1 MKVIVTGVAGFIGMH
16 AARFLLGQG
25 HQVVGIDN
33 LSPYYS
39 VTLKRDRLARLD
51 GTGFSFAE
59 ADVSDR
65 QAMFEVFDRH
75 RDASHV
81 LHLAAQAGVRHSLTD
96 PYAYVT
102 SNVMGQ
108 LVVLEAARRLPE
120 LERVV
125 YASTSSVYGAIKET
139 PFSVRQCTTKPVSIY
154 AATKMSNELMARVY
168 ADTYRLPSIGLRFF
182 TVYGP
187 WGRPDMATWLF
198 TDAILAGRPVQVFN
212 NGAMRRDFTY
222 IDDIV
227 AGVTAA
233 LNAPLVPDADGLPH
247 RIYNLGNHRSEAL
260 LDFIAV
266 LENALGRKAELK
278 MAPMQPGD
286 VAATYA
292 DITESR
298 ADLGFEPKTTIQDG
312 IPQFVAWYRTYHGM

>member
-16 AARFLLGQG
+16 VARLLLDQG
-25 HQVVGIDN
+25 HQVVGIDS

-39 VTLKRDRLARLD
+39 VALKRDRLARLEAP
-51 GTGFSFAE
+51 GFRFVA
-59 ADVSDR
+59 ADVADR
-65 QAMFEVFDRH
+65 EAMFETFEAH
-75 RDASHV
+75 SDAGHV

-96 PYAYVT
+96 PYTYVT
-102 SNVMGQ
+102 SNVMGH
-108 LVVLEAARRLPE
+108 LVMLEASRRLAG

-125 YASTSSVYGAIKET
+125 YASTSSVYGAIRET
-139 PFSVRQCTTKPVSIY
+139 PFSVHQCTTKPVSIY
-154 AATKMSNELMARVY
+154 AATKMSNELVARVY
-168 ADTYRLPSIGLRFF
+168 ADTYGIPSIGLRFF

-198 TDAILAGRPVQVFN
+198 TEAILAGRPVRVFN

-222 IDDIV
+222 VDDIV
-227 AGVTAA
+227 AGVVAA
-233 LNAPLVPDADGLPH
+233 LTSPLVPDADGLPH

-266 LENALGRKAELK
+266 LERSLDRKAEIE

-286 VAATYA
+286 VAATFA

-298 ADLGFEPKTTIQDG
+298 ADLGFEPKTTIAEG
-312 IPQFVAWYRTYHGM
+312 IPQFVAWYKSYHGM